1 VQPLL
6 LLLLVFPVSVF
17 FSCFGRW
24 SIWHPFVFANLET
37 EFVRNLETGFRNP
50 GVEKLRR
57 RGFHLSALHFLVR
70 LLKRVAQLLRFSP
83 SPTCRTD
90 RVPRPPRPLSLTV
103 YIYAYYLD
111 PEFLCSFA
119 VVLLR

>member
-1 VQPLL
+1 M
-6 LLLLVFPVSVF
+6 F

-83 SPTCRTD
+83 SPTR
-90 RVPRPPRPLSLTV
+90 RYRQGSSAPSLSLSLC
-103 YIYAYYLD
+103 IYM
-111 PEFLCSFA
+111 PTT
-119 VVLLR
+119 

>member
-1 VQPLL
+1 VQPL

-70 LLKRVAQLLRFSP
+70 LLKRVPQLLRFSP
-83 SPTCRTD
+83 SPTR
-90 RVPRPPRPLSLTV
+90 RYRQGSSAPPPPSLSLC
-103 YIYAYYLD
+103 IYM
-111 PEFLCSFA
+111 PTT
-119 VVLLR
+119 